1 MQVTADGFIVATQYD
16 WESKPHF
23 TWYPFEPTINKDCVV
38 VRPSSITFEVPDD
51 FDMRPNRIQALEK
64 RKDELREKV
73 AVEVEKIDQEIQS
86 LLAITNEG

>member
-1 MQVTADGFIVATQYD
+1 MQVTSHGFIVASQYE
-16 WESKPHF
+16 WESKPRF
-23 TWYPFEPTINKDCVV
+23 TWYPFEPTLDDDSVV
-38 VRPSSITFEVPDD
+38 VKPHSITFEVPDD
-51 FDMRPNRIQALEK
+51 FDMRPHRIQQLEK